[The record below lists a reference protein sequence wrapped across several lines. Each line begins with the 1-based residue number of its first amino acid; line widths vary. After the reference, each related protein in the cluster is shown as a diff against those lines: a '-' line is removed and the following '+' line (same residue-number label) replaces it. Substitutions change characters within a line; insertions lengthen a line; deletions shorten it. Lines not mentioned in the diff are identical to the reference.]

1 MTCLVNLFGVM
12 YDDLVDHQSGIS
24 NGMTHVQNW
33 VCLRIG
39 YRPQW
44 PSGSETMMMNYSLVF
59 MLPPPKNN
67 GTTNVHKYC
76 KCSSRKKRTKG
87 SNGHMLTKRANSAK
101 RADIFISMVGS
112 KKSGLFGGNH
122 GHKTAQHRA
131 QFCAQF
137 GANERNF
144 KEYPS
149 WVWPA
154 IPANIQTTRTFV
166 QNVLKF
172 SRSAEISQMRTFPH
186 FQTHRKLCSCD
197 VRGVYIYLSLS
208 AYHIISH

>member
-1 MTCLVNLFGVM
+1 MIWWT
-12 YDDLVDHQSGIS
+12 IS
-24 NGMTHVQNW
+24 QEFLTVWHM
-33 VCLRIG
+33 CRIG
-39 YRPQW
+39 CVWELGIDLNGHLDRKQWWWTIVLCSCYHPQ
-44 PSGSETMMMNYSLVF
+44 
-59 MLPPPKNN
+59 KNN